1 MSITKLNQ
9 FNLKYRFSNIDVAR
23 ISEGQKTG
31 RGGILNYENWMYS
44 TMRRPDYVNRMVLF
58 SAKMHH
64 DGVTNAYSIVNGKLQ
79 YDYRKDKRFK
89 HYVEN
94 DTNSEEYYKERAL
107 YLSLLRAFNK
117 ENDSHLSEGD

>member
-1 MSITKLNQ
+1 
-9 FNLKYRFSNIDVAR
+9 
-23 ISEGQKTG
+23 
-31 RGGILNYENWMYS
+31 
-44 TMRRPDYVNRMVLF
+44 
-58 SAKMHH
+58 
-64 DGVTNAYSIVNGKLQ
+64 LQ